1 MEKVNEM
8 LPVQETKGRKKNKGF
23 SLVELIVVIA
33 IMAIL
38 VGLVGTQVL
47 PYIEKSR
54 EAKDEQIL
62 SALCTASLTSFAQN
76 AASLDN
82 TKKYGI
88 SNLAAAADAK
98 TENLTANTAADAA
111 TVADFATLSG
121 YANFDAVKAAF
132 ESKKG
137 KSIATIAVVYSASDG
152 KLELTAYNNAATPVI
167 IFKTMTAK

>member
-8 LPVQETKGRKKNKGF
+8 ITVQEAKTRKKNKGF

-38 VGLVGTQVL
+38 VGIVGTQVL

-76 AASLDN
+76 AAALDN

-88 SNLAAAADAK
+88 TSFVGAADAK
-98 TENLTANTAADAA
+98 TEHLTADTAASAA
-111 TVADFATLSG
+111 VIADFKTLSG
-121 YANFDAVKAAF
+121 YDALAEVKAAM

-137 KSIATIAVVYSASDG
+137 KDIASIRVVYSATDG
-152 KLELTAYNNAATPVI
+152 SLELTAYDGATTPAIV
-167 IFKTMTAK
+167 FKTMTAK